1 MGVQRNTF
9 GFVCRAEVYLNVKN
23 LRLCNKC
30 LLIADGS
37 DSVCLPQRGKVAQP
51 IFILVVTDEVWCK
64 IILHFCY
71 AK

>member
-1 MGVQRNTF
+1 MVKWGI
-9 GFVCRAEVYLNVKN
+9 FVYWRFMPPVKN